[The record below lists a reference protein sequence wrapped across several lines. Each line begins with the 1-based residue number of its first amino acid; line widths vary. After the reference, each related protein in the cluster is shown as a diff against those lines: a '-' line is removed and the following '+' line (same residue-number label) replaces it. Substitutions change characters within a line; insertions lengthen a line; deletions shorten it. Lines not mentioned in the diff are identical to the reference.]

1 MTPQDIIKRL
11 IEINTE
17 AIELNE
23 RLSRFVYSP
32 KNKRVEI
39 VQRCVSAAFNV
50 PLMVLQ
56 NKGRSDKVANA
67 RHACFLLCRELTELS
82 DAQIAA
88 SFWTGMKHGTVW
100 HGVEAAK
107 NRMDTE
113 PKFAAEVLAIRTE
126 CRARLDAHE
135 MPLFAVSKKSK
146 QAKKEKSK

>member
-1 MTPQDIIKRL
+1 MTPQEIIKRL

-39 VQRCVSAAFNV
+39 VQRCVAAAFNV

-56 NKGRSDKVANA
+56 NKGRSEKVANA

-88 SFWTGMKHGTVW
+88 SFWAGMKHGTVW
-100 HGVEAAK
+100 HGVDAAK
-107 NRMDTE
+107 NRMDVDA
-113 PKFAAEVLAIRTE
+113 KFAAEMLAIRAE

-135 MPLFAVSKKSK
+135 MPLFAANKTKKT
-146 QAKKEKSK
+146 KSQ

>member
-1 MTPQDIIKRL
+1 MTPQEIIKRL
-11 IEINTE
+11 IAINTE

-23 RLSRFVYSP
+23 KLSRFVYSP
-32 KNKRVEI
+32 KSKKVEI
-39 VQRCVSAAFNV
+39 VQRVVAEAFGV

-56 NKGRSDKVANA
+56 NKGRGAKVANA

-88 SFWTGMKHGTVW
+88 SFWAGAAHGTVW

-107 NRMDTE
+107 ERMETE
-113 PKFAAEVLAIRTE
+113 PAFSAQMLAIRNE

-135 MPLFAVSKKSK
+135 MPLFAKPKKPKTTKSK
-146 QAKKEKSK
+146 